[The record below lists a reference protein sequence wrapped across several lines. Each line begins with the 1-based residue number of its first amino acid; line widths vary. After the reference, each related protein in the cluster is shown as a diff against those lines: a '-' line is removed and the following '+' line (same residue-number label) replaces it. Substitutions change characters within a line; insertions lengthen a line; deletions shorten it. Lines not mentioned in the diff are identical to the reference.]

1 MAKKKSE
8 GPENM
13 KKTENP
19 ENMDNVE
26 VKEITEGTDNT
37 DNMDNIENMDNM
49 NSVDNAVNTDNPQNT
64 VDPKNENETAAE
76 GSVSADETSAKKSD
90 QIKKEREVLKQE
102 LKEQEAELKAKQV
115 EMKSRNKAI
124 RKMHRE
130 EARQKR
136 VEFQN
141 SITAGRTKFREGARE
156 MSSDLK
162 ALLSKDIA
170 NMKRLQKTRGAEI
183 VAIFAKHNFYAGGFT
198 PVELRTTLEDLGP
211 TYVKIGQIMSSR
223 VDMLPESYCR
233 ELEKLRSNVKPL
245 DSQVARAVIE
255 QETGKKIEEIFS
267 EFNDV
272 PLGSASI
279 GQAHSGTLLD
289 GTKVVTKVQR
299 PLIADM
305 MRQDFVL
312 LKKIA
317 SGLATVNEGKE
328 NDTEQLDL
336 MAVITELEQ
345 VTEEELDFRIE
356 AANTIFFKENC
367 IEDETKISCPTV
379 YPELTTERIMTM
391 SFVDGYSVAKKDRL
405 IADGYDPNEIG
416 AVIVDNYVHQVLD
429 VGTFHA
435 DPHQGNMM
443 VSKGIPYW
451 IDFGM
456 IGHLTSANIKTLQDL
471 ILSIINTD
479 TEALVNAA
487 MSMGATSAKTDRNKL
502 MEDLDALISK
512 YMSVTNLDE
521 LDLGVLLGDLTDVM
535 SRHYIKIPGE
545 YTMLIRSIATIEG
558 VIEQLCPELNLF
570 EMITTKL
577 LDRAKQSFDVQQT
590 LLSFGKDAL
599 SVGKKAARVP
609 GLAADAL
616 NNIIKGRTRINLEL
630 TGYQDLMR
638 DFNDLTRNVILAIF
652 ACVIFFGSCILCMTD
667 IQPQT
672 ADGLPIVAVFGFI
685 FSIALAIYT
694 IKKMNKNK

>member
-1 MAKKKSE
+1 MAKKKKEST
-8 GPENM
+8 ENM
-13 KKTENP
+13 KSTENM
-19 ENMDNVE
+19 ENMDMM
-26 VKEITEGTDNT
+26 DNT
-37 DNMDNIENMDNM
+37 QI
-49 NSVDNAVNTDNPQNT
+49 
-64 VDPKNENETAAE
+64 NETAETTENLQDVQSPEDAAE
-76 GSVSADETSAKKSD
+76 AASEAEETVKKSD
-90 QIKKEREVLKQE
+90 QIKQEREALKQQ
-102 LKEQEAELKAKQV
+102 LKEQEAEMKAKQV
-115 EMKSRNKAI
+115 EMKNRNKAI
-124 RKMHRE
+124 RKMRAA
-130 EARQKR
+130 EAKQKR

-141 SITAGRTKFREGARE
+141 SITATRAKFRDGAKE

-162 ALLSKDIA
+162 SLLSNDIA
-170 NMKRLQKTRGAEI
+170 KMKRLQKTRGAEI
-183 VAIFAKHNFYAGGFT
+183 LAIFAKHNFYAGGFT

-223 VDMLPESYCR
+223 VDMLPESYCK

-267 EFNDV
+267 EFNDD

-312 LKKIA
+312 LKKLAAGI
-317 SGLATVNEGKE
+317 ATVNAGKE
-328 NDTEQLDL
+328 DDTEQLDL
-336 MAVITELEQ
+336 MAVISELEQ

-405 IADGYDPNEIG
+405 VADGYDPNEIG

-443 VSKGIPYW
+443 VSNGVPYW

-456 IGHLTSANIKTLQDL
+456 IGRLTSANIKTIQDL

-521 LDLGVLLGDLTDVM
+521 LDLAVLLGDLTDIM
-535 SRHYIKIPGE
+535 SKHCIKIPGE

-577 LDRAKQSFDVQQT
+577 MDRAKQSFDVQQT
-590 LLSFGKDAL
+590 LLSVGKDAL

-616 NNIIKGRTRINLEL
+616 NSIIKGRTKINLEL

-638 DFNDLTRNVILAIF
+638 DFNDLTRNVVLAIF
-652 ACVIFFGSCILCMTD
+652 ACVIFFGSCILCLTD

-672 ADGLPIVAVFGFI
+672 VDGLPIVAVFGFI
-685 FSIALAIYT
+685 FSIALGVYT
-694 IKKMNKNK
+694 VKKMTKK

>member
-1 MAKKKSE
+1 MAKKKKEST
-8 GPENM
+8 ENM
-13 KKTENP
+13 KSTENM
-19 ENMDNVE
+19 ENMDMM
-26 VKEITEGTDNT
+26 DNT
-37 DNMDNIENMDNM
+37 EI
-49 NSVDNAVNTDNPQNT
+49 
-64 VDPKNENETAAE
+64 NETAENVGNPQDVQSPEDTAE
-76 GSVSADETSAKKSD
+76 AASDTEETVKKSD
-90 QIKKEREVLKQE
+90 QIKQEREALKQQ
-102 LKEQEAELKAKQV
+102 LKEQEAEMKAKQV
-115 EMKSRNKAI
+115 EMKNRNKAI
-124 RKMHRE
+124 RKMRAA
-130 EARQKR
+130 EAKQKR

-141 SITAGRTKFREGARE
+141 SITATRAKFRDGAKE

-162 ALLSKDIA
+162 SLLSNDIA
-170 NMKRLQKTRGAEI
+170 KMKRLQKTRGAEI
-183 VAIFAKHNFYAGGFT
+183 LAIFAKHNFYAGGFT
-198 PVELRTTLEDLGP
+198 PLELRTTLEDLGP

-223 VDMLPESYCR
+223 VDMLPESYCK

-267 EFNDV
+267 EFNDD

-312 LKKIA
+312 LKKLAAGI
-317 SGLATVNEGKE
+317 ATVNAGKE
-328 NDTEQLDL
+328 DDTEQLDL
-336 MAVITELEQ
+336 MAVISELEQ

-405 IADGYDPNEIG
+405 VADGYDPNEIG

-443 VSKGIPYW
+443 VSNGVPYW

-456 IGHLTSANIKTLQDL
+456 IGRLTSANIKTIQDL

-521 LDLGVLLGDLTDVM
+521 LDLAVLLGDLTDIM
-535 SRHYIKIPGE
+535 SKHSIKIPGE

-577 LDRAKQSFDVQQT
+577 MDRAKQSFDVQQT
-590 LLSFGKDAL
+590 LLSVGKDAL

-616 NNIIKGRTRINLEL
+616 NSIIKGRTKINLEL

-638 DFNDLTRNVILAIF
+638 DFNDLTRNVVLAIF
-652 ACVIFFGSCILCMTD
+652 ACVIFFGSCILCLTD

-672 ADGLPIVAVFGFI
+672 VDGLPIVAVFGFI
-685 FSIALAIYT
+685 FSIALGVYT
-694 IKKMNKNK
+694 VKKMTKK

>member
-1 MAKKKSE
+1 MAKKKKEST
-8 GPENM
+8 ENM
-13 KKTENP
+13 KSTENM
-19 ENMDNVE
+19 ENMDMMDNTQINETSDNVE
-26 VKEITEGTDNT
+26 NLQDVQSPEDTAEAAS
-37 DNMDNIENMDNM
+37 E
-49 NSVDNAVNTDNPQNT
+49 AEET
-64 VDPKNENETAAE
+64 V
-76 GSVSADETSAKKSD
+76 KKSD
-90 QIKKEREVLKQE
+90 QIKQEREALKQQ
-102 LKEQEAELKAKQV
+102 LKEQEAEMKAKQV
-115 EMKSRNKAI
+115 EMKNRNKAI
-124 RKMHRE
+124 RKMRAA
-130 EARQKR
+130 EAKQKR

-141 SITAGRTKFREGARE
+141 SITATRAKFRDGAKE

-162 ALLSKDIA
+162 SLLSNDIA
-170 NMKRLQKTRGAEI
+170 KMKRLQKTRGAEI
-183 VAIFAKHNFYAGGFT
+183 LAIFAKHNFYAGGFT

-223 VDMLPESYCR
+223 VDMLPESYCK

-267 EFNDV
+267 EFNDD

-312 LKKIA
+312 LKKLAAGI
-317 SGLATVNEGKE
+317 ATVNAGKE
-328 NDTEQLDL
+328 DETEQLDL
-336 MAVITELEQ
+336 MAVISELEQ

-367 IEDETKISCPTV
+367 IEDETKISCPAV

-405 IADGYDPNEIG
+405 VADGYDPNEIG

-443 VSKGIPYW
+443 VSNGVPYW

-456 IGHLTSANIKTLQDL
+456 IGRLTSANIKTIQDL

-521 LDLGVLLGDLTDVM
+521 LDLAVLLGDLTDIM
-535 SRHYIKIPGE
+535 SKHSIKIPGE

-577 LDRAKQSFDVQQT
+577 MDRAKQSFDVQQT
-590 LLSFGKDAL
+590 LLSVGKDAL

-616 NNIIKGRTRINLEL
+616 NSIIKGRTKINLEL

-638 DFNDLTRNVILAIF
+638 DFNDLTRNVVLAIF
-652 ACVIFFGSCILCMTD
+652 ACVIFFGSCILCLTD

-672 ADGLPIVAVFGFI
+672 VDGLPIVAVFGFI
-685 FSIALAIYT
+685 FSIALGIYT
-694 IKKMNKNK
+694 VKKMTKK

>member
-1 MAKKKSE
+1 MKST
-8 GPENM
+8 ENM
-13 KKTENP
+13 
-19 ENMDNVE
+19 ENMDMM
-26 VKEITEGTDNT
+26 DNT
-37 DNMDNIENMDNM
+37 QI
-49 NSVDNAVNTDNPQNT
+49 
-64 VDPKNENETAAE
+64 NETAETTENLQDVQSPEDAAE
-76 GSVSADETSAKKSD
+76 AASEAEETVKKSD
-90 QIKKEREVLKQE
+90 QIKQEREALKQQ
-102 LKEQEAELKAKQV
+102 LKEQEAEMKAKQV
-115 EMKSRNKAI
+115 EMKNRNKAI
-124 RKMHRE
+124 RKMRAA
-130 EARQKR
+130 EAKQKR

-141 SITAGRTKFREGARE
+141 SITATRAKFRDGAKE

-162 ALLSKDIA
+162 SLLSNDIA
-170 NMKRLQKTRGAEI
+170 KMKRLQKTRGAEI
-183 VAIFAKHNFYAGGFT
+183 LAIFAKHNFYAGGFT
-198 PVELRTTLEDLGP
+198 PLELRTTLEDLGP

-223 VDMLPESYCR
+223 VDMLPESYCK

-267 EFNDV
+267 EFNDD

-312 LKKIA
+312 LKKLAAGI
-317 SGLATVNEGKE
+317 ATVNAGKE
-328 NDTEQLDL
+328 DETEQLDL
-336 MAVITELEQ
+336 MAVISELEQ

-405 IADGYDPNEIG
+405 VADGYDPNEIG

-443 VSKGIPYW
+443 VSNGVPYW

-456 IGHLTSANIKTLQDL
+456 IGRLTSANIKTIQDL

-521 LDLGVLLGDLTDVM
+521 LDLAVLLGDLTDIM
-535 SRHYIKIPGE
+535 SKHCIKIPGE

-577 LDRAKQSFDVQQT
+577 MDRAKQSFDVQQT
-590 LLSFGKDAL
+590 LLSVGKDAL

-616 NNIIKGRTRINLEL
+616 NSIIKGRTKINLEL

-638 DFNDLTRNVILAIF
+638 DFNDLTRNVVLAIF
-652 ACVIFFGSCILCMTD
+652 ACVIFFGSCILCLTD

-672 ADGLPIVAVFGFI
+672 VDGLPIVAVFGFI
-685 FSIALAIYT
+685 FSIALGVYT
-694 IKKMNKNK
+694 VKRMTKK

>member
-1 MAKKKSE
+1 
-8 GPENM
+8 
-13 KKTENP
+13 
-19 ENMDNVE
+19 
-26 VKEITEGTDNT
+26 
-37 DNMDNIENMDNM
+37 
-49 NSVDNAVNTDNPQNT
+49 
-64 VDPKNENETAAE
+64 
-76 GSVSADETSAKKSD
+76 
-90 QIKKEREVLKQE
+90 
-102 LKEQEAELKAKQV
+102 
-115 EMKSRNKAI
+115 
-124 RKMHRE
+124 
-130 EARQKR
+130 
-136 VEFQN
+136 
-141 SITAGRTKFREGARE
+141 
-156 MSSDLK
+156 
-162 ALLSKDIA
+162 
-170 NMKRLQKTRGAEI
+170 
-183 VAIFAKHNFYAGGFT
+183 
-198 PVELRTTLEDLGP
+198 
-211 TYVKIGQIMSSR
+211 
-223 VDMLPESYCR
+223 MLPESYCR

-638 DFNDLTRNVILAIF
+638 DFNDLTRNVVLAIF